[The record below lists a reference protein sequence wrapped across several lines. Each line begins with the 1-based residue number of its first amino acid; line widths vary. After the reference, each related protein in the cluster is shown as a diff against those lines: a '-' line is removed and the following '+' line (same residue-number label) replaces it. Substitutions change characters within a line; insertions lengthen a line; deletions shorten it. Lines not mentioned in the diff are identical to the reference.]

1 MKAIFLFLLFPFSVS
16 FAQLKKKDLTGPVPS
31 KSAIEKKHLT
41 KTNSPGLKTEMSSI
55 DSLSYSIGVQVAEY
69 YKTQGVEKINT
80 EYLKKAF
87 NDVYS
92 NTPLAISEDQCNMN
106 IQQKLQEYMANKIK
120 AVKDSG
126 QNFLEENKKRA
137 GVVTLPDG
145 MQYEILTKGSGPIPT
160 AEDTVS
166 ANYIGTLIDG
176 KEFDNSYKR
185 GEPLRIP
192 VSGVIKGWTE
202 ALQLMPVGSKW
213 KLYIPSDLAY
223 GDRGAGG
230 VIPGGAT
237 LVFTIELL
245 DIVNK

>member
-1 MKAIFLFLLFPFSVS
+1 MKAIFLLLLLPFSNI
-16 FAQLKKKDLTGPVPS
+16 FAQTKKPS
-31 KSAIEKKHLT
+31 KPVTSPA
-41 KTNSPGLKTEMSSI
+41 KTATIMNGT

-69 YKTQGVEKINT
+69 YKTQGVDKINT

-87 NDVYS
+87 NDVF
-92 NTPLAISEDQCNMN
+92 NDKPLSISEDEANMN
-106 IQQKLQEYMANKIK
+106 IQKKLQEFMTKKISG
-120 AVKDSG
+120 VKEAG
-126 QNFLEENKKRA
+126 EKFLEENKKRP

-145 MQYEILTKGSGPIPT
+145 MQYEIVTKGTGAVPKAT
-160 AEDTVS
+160 DTVK
-166 ANYIGTLIDG
+166 ANYIGTLLDG

-185 GEPLRIP
+185 GEPLSIP
-192 VSGVIKGWTE
+192 VSGVIRGWTE
-202 ALQLMPVGSKW
+202 ALEMMPVGSTW

-237 LVFTIELL
+237 LIFTIELL